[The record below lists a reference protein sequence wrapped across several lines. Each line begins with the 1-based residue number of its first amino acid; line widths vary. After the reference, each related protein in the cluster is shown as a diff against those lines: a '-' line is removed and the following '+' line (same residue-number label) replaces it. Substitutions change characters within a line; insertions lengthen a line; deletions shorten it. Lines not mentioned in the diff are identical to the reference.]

1 MSPWS
6 FQHKHCHLAMTALGR
21 RVFREDAIEAGIGS
35 RRIRHA
41 LQVFVD
47 RMTPARFD
55 FLYAISLEGKRCT
68 LRQLRKHLGLHPSTI
83 SKMAK
88 RLAQLGFV
96 RRYGDDW
103 DRRRVYVQFTRM
115 GRKAFKRA
123 FRVVFDQA
131 VVPGVFARL
140 FRTEDA
146 RLMHFEQ
153 SYDIVNTFRRAVLP
167 PDKHFVA
174 PMLYRIPDNP
184 FD

>member
-1 MSPWS
+1 
-6 FQHKHCHLAMTALGR
+6 MTALGR
-21 RVFREDAIEAGIGS
+21 RVFRDDADEAALGP
-35 RRIRHA
+35 RRIRYA

-47 RMTPARFD
+47 QMTPARFD
-55 FLYAISLEGKRCT
+55 FLYAISLEGNRST

-88 RLAQLGFV
+88 RLEQLGFV
-96 RRYGDDW
+96 RRYSATD

-123 FRVVFDQA
+123 RRVVFEQG

-140 FRTEDA
+140 VRAEDEQL
-146 RLMHFEQ
+146 RHFERCRGV
-153 SYDIVNTFRRAVLP
+153 VNVYRQALLP
-167 PDKHFVA
+167 PGRYFVG
-174 PMLYRIPDNP
+174 PVLYPIPDDT